1 MKHLKSHFISESYI
15 LGKKTYWD
23 FPKLGFYRPI
33 ATHQERAM
41 YELHC
46 TEYRYCQKLKLR
58 AKRGKVLPTA
68 QHDIPVSARQYGR
81 NWKHHSKRR
90 YQWYSKV

>member
-41 YELHC
+41 YE
-46 TEYRYCQKLKLR
+46 
-58 AKRGKVLPTA
+58 
-68 QHDIPVSARQYGR
+68 
-81 NWKHHSKRR
+81 
-90 YQWYSKV
+90 